1 MPFGPVA
8 AASPQTG
15 PNTTPLPIV
24 AESAGSRD
32 DRARGDR
39 TRHDRAAGDGTD
51 QGDASPFGLDEPSPF
66 GLDDPSP
73 FGLDEPSPAGL
84 TAGDDLFAASVPTIS
99 EPDGLPRSRRPLAEA
114 RRGPADMT
122 ETTPIF
128 AEIASAWFASDRPV
142 PVDWELGERPDDDL
156 LPVSAPVPPTLP
168 GLLDGPARSAPAP
181 APAAAPSPATDLAGH
196 SFATTADEGWRAA
209 SGATAERPDE
219 LTAAGLPKR
228 RPRARLVPGSA
239 GSAVLAAPA
248 SPTRSAE
255 SVRGRLASY
264 QQGVRQGREI
274 RLRRDPVRSGT
285 QPESPGDDTAG
296 PGNGGHDEESR

>member
-1 MPFGPVA
+1 
-8 AASPQTG
+8 
-15 PNTTPLPIV
+15 
-24 AESAGSRD
+24 
-32 DRARGDR
+32 
-39 TRHDRAAGDGTD
+39 
-51 QGDASPFGLDEPSPF
+51 
-66 GLDDPSP
+66 
-73 FGLDEPSPAGL
+73 
-84 TAGDDLFAASVPTIS
+84 
-99 EPDGLPRSRRPLAEA
+99 
-114 RRGPADMT
+114 MT

-156 LPVSAPVPPTLP
+156 LPVSAPVPPARP
-168 GLLDGPARSAPAP
+168 GLLDGPARSVPASAPLPPPQAPAP
-181 APAAAPSPATDLAGH
+181 ATDPAGH
-196 SFATTADEGWRAA
+196 SFATIADEGWRAA

-274 RLRRDPVRSGT
+274 RLRRDPVRSGS